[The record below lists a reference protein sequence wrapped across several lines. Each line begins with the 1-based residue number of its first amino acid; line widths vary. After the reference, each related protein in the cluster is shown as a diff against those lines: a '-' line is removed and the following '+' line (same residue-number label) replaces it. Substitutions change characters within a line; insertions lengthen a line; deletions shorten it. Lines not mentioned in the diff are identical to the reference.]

1 LCSIPGIDVISG
13 TAIIA
18 EISTN
23 MEHFPSAEHIC
34 SWAGL
39 CPGNNESAG
48 KRKSSHITK
57 GNRYLKSM
65 LCEVAWVIAGK
76 RKTYLSNW
84 YWRIKQQKG
93 AKRAT
98 IALARELLVVIYT
111 MLKNGTPYDEDIYE
125 QRRLQCERKR
135 ANRLI
140 HELSKMGYQ
149 VLPA

>member
-1 LCSIPGIDVISG
+1 MCSVPGIDVISG

-18 EISTN
+18 EISSN
-23 MEHFPSAEHIC
+23 MDHFASAEHIC

-39 CPGNNESAG
+39 RPGNNESAG

-57 GNRYLKSM
+57 GNVYLKSM
-65 LCEVAWVIAGK
+65 LCEVSWVIAGK

-93 AKRAT
+93 AKRT
-98 IALARELLVVIYT
+98 IALARKVLVVIYT
-111 MLKNGTPYDEDIYE
+111 MLKTPYNEDIYE
-125 QRRLQCERKR
+125 QRRQQCERKR

-140 HELSKMGYQ
+140 HELSKLGYQ
-149 VLPA
+149 VSRLN